1 MRIDGMWVCLEGTST
16 QNLSPEM
23 CLWSWFW
30 SCFSA
35 ILMKNYGHVNRN
47 KEAIICHKEWMF
59 STVQNYI
66 CAEAVCVRSPVW
78 KVVHT
83 RNDGGD
89 GGCGHPIMSSHPS
102 SCFHQRSPTPISW
115 LSTLK
120 TANEAFSLWERKAS
134 KRGEVH
140 RRSHICLQ
148 KLPNNAL
155 QKKCSP
161 KVWIHALG
169 YTPASVWRC
178 IPLLTKCTH
187 KCTK

>member
-102 SCFHQRSPTPISW
+102 SCFPSKIPYPNFMVVNTQDGERGI
-115 LSTLK
+115 LSLGK
-120 TANEAFSLWERKAS
+120 KSIQKGGSAS
-134 KRGEVH
+134 KV
-140 RRSHICLQ
+140 SH
-148 KLPNNAL
+148 
-155 QKKCSP
+155 
-161 KVWIHALG
+161 
-169 YTPASVWRC
+169 
-178 IPLLTKCTH
+178 LLAKIAQ
-187 KCTK
+187 